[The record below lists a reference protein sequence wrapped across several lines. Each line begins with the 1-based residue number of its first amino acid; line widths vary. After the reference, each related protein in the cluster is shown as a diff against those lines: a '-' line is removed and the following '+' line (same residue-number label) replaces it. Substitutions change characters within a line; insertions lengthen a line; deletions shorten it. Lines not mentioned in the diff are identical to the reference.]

1 MEWSE
6 QQAAAL
12 DAVNQW
18 IKKGDAPIFRLFGY
32 AGTGKTTLAKHLA
45 EGVEGDVL
53 FGAFTG
59 KAAQVLRQKGC
70 PGASTIHAMIYRP
83 DSREDDEE
91 AESDVPAFVINRDS
105 PAHDADLIIIDECSM
120 VDEML
125 GSDLLS
131 FGKPVLVLGDPAQ
144 LPPVSGGGYFTDDE
158 PDIMLTDIHRQARD
172 NPIIRLAQDV
182 REGNNPDYGDYDTV
196 KVIHRRD
203 LETDNVLSSDQ
214 VLVGRNVT
222 RQRYNTRLRELKSF
236 DSPYPQVGDKLVCL
250 RNNHQKGLLNGGIW
264 LVDKV
269 TSRTGKDLKMRVS
282 PEIGHELSGRVA
294 LKVPKALFEEHE
306 GEIPWTVRKQ
316 GDSFDYGYALTVHK
330 AQGSQWNDVMLFDE
344 SWAFRDHRQRWLYT
358 GITRAAETLT
368 IVR

>member
-1 MEWSE
+1 MEWSK
-6 QQAAAL
+6 QQDTAL
-12 DAVNQW
+12 KAVNDW
-18 IKKGDAPIFRLFGY
+18 IAHGKEPIFRLFGY
-32 AGTGKTTLAKHLA
+32 AGTGKTTLARHLA
-45 EGVEGDVL
+45 EGVDGSVL

-83 DSREDDEE
+83 DSRDEDDSEG
-91 AESDVPAFVINRDS
+91 DVPAFVINRDS

-144 LPPVSGGGYFTDDE
+144 LPPVSGGGFFTESE
-158 PDIMLTDIHRQARD
+158 PDVMLTEIHRQARD

-182 REGNNPDYGDYDTV
+182 REGRDLDYGDFGSVQVINRRALDTDRV
-196 KVIHRRD
+196 
-203 LETDNVLSSDQ
+203 LEADQ

-222 RQRYNTRLRELKSF
+222 RQKYNKRLRELQGF
-236 DSPYPQVGDKLVCL
+236 ENPYPEVGDKLVCL

-264 LVDKV
+264 MVDKV
-269 TSRTGKDLKMRVS
+269 TSRTGKDIKMRVS
-282 PEIGHELSGRVA
+282 PDVGHELSGRVA
-294 LKVPKALFEEHE
+294 LKIPKMLFEEHE
-306 GEIPWTVRKQ
+306 GEIPWTLRKK
-316 GDSFDYGYALTVHK
+316 GDAFDYGYALTVHK
-330 AQGSQWNDVMLFDE
+330 SQGSQWNDVMLFDE

-358 GITRAAETLT
+358 GVTRAAEKLT

>member
-6 QQAAAL
+6 QQDLAL
-12 DAVNQW
+12 GAVNDW
-18 IKKGDAPIFRLFGY
+18 IRRGDTPIFRLFGY

-45 EGVEGDVL
+45 EGVDGHVL

-83 DSREDDEE
+83 DTSSDDDD
-91 AESDVPAFVINRDS
+91 ESDVPAFVINRDS
-105 PAHDADLIIIDECSM
+105 PAHDANLIIIDECSM

-144 LPPVSGGGYFTDDE
+144 LPPVSGGGYFTEAE
-158 PDIMLTDIHRQARD
+158 PDVMLTEIHRQARD
-172 NPIIRLAQDV
+172 NPIIRLAQEV
-182 REGNNPDYGDYDTV
+182 REGGKLSHGDYDTV
-196 KVIHRRD
+196 QVIGRD
-203 LETDNVLSSDQ
+203 GLDTDAVLAADQ

-222 RQRYNTRLRELKSF
+222 RQRYNKRLRELKDF
-236 DSPYPQVGDKLVCL
+236 DGPYPQVGDKLVCL

-264 LVDKV
+264 MVDKV
-269 TSRTGKDLKMRVS
+269 SSRTGKDIKMRVS
-282 PEIGHELSGRVA
+282 PELDHELSGRVA

-306 GEIPWTVRKQ
+306 GEVPWVIRKR
-316 GDSFDYGYALTVHK
+316 GDAFDYGYALTVHK

-344 SWAFRDHRQRWLYT
+344 SWAFREHRQRWLYT
-358 GITRAAETLT
+358 AITRAAETLT
-368 IVR
+368 IVRA

>member
-1 MEWSE
+1 MEWSA
-6 QQAAAL
+6 QQDNAL
-12 DAVNQW
+12 SAVNDW
-18 IKKGDAPIFRLFGY
+18 IKSGNEPIFRLFGY
-32 AGTGKTTLAKHLA
+32 AGTGKTTLARHLA
-45 EGVEGDVL
+45 DGVDGEVL

-83 DSREDDEE
+83 DTSDDDEE
-91 AESDVPAFVINRDS
+91 ESDVPAFVINRDS
-105 PAHDADLIIIDECSM
+105 PAHDADLIVIDECSM

-144 LPPVSGGGYFTDDE
+144 LPPVSGGGFFTDAE
-158 PDIMLTDIHRQARD
+158 PDVMLTEIHRQARD

-182 REGNNPDYGDYDTV
+182 REGNIPAHGDYDGV
-196 KVIHRRD
+196 QIISRRALQTED
-203 LETDNVLSSDQ
+203 VLEADQ
-214 VLVGRNVT
+214 VLVGRNKT
-222 RQRYNTRLRELKSF
+222 RHNYNKRLRELKEF
-236 DSPYPQVGDKLVCL
+236 EGPYPQIGDKLVCL

-264 LVDKV
+264 IVDKV
-269 TSRTGKDLKMRVS
+269 TSRTGKDVKMRVS
-282 PEIGHELSGRVA
+282 PELGHELSGRVS

-306 GEIPWTVRKQ
+306 GEIPWTVRKS

-330 AQGSQWNDVMLFDE
+330 AQGSQWDKVMLFDE
-344 SWAFRDHRQRWLYT
+344 SWAFREHRQRWLYT
-358 GITRAAETLT
+358 GITRAAESLT

>member
-1 MEWSE
+1 MEWSP
-6 QQAAAL
+6 QQDAAL
-12 DAVNQW
+12 KAVDDW
-18 IKKGDAPIFRLFGY
+18 IKNGNEPIFRLFGY
-32 AGTGKTTLAKHLA
+32 AGTGKTTLARHLA
-45 EGVEGDVL
+45 EGINGSVL

-83 DSREDDEE
+83 DTSDDDERE
-91 AESDVPAFVINRDS
+91 EDVPAFVINRDS
-105 PAHDADLIIIDECSM
+105 PAHDADLIVIDECSM

-144 LPPVSGGGYFTDDE
+144 LPPVSGGGYFTDAE
-158 PDIMLTDIHRQARD
+158 PDIMLTEIHRQAQD

-182 REGNNPDYGDYDTV
+182 REGRTPDYGDYGAV
-196 KVIHRRD
+196 QVIGRRS
-203 LETDNVLSSDQ
+203 LETDQVLAADQ

-222 RQRYNTRLRELKSF
+222 RQKYNNRLRELKDF
-236 DSPYPQVGDKLVCL
+236 DGPYPQVGDKLVCL

-264 LVDKV
+264 MVDKV
-269 TSRTGKDLKMRVS
+269 TSRTGKDIKMRVS
-282 PEIGHELSGRVA
+282 PELAHELSGRVA

-316 GDSFDYGYALTVHK
+316 GDAFDYGYALTVHK
-330 AQGSQWNDVMLFDE
+330 AQGSQWNNVMLFDE
-344 SWAFRDHRQRWLYT
+344 SWAFRDHRTRWLYT
-358 GITRAAETLT
+358 GVTRAAESLT